1 MSGDTQKTTLPTW
14 LVVALVTALLGGAGT
29 VAVALDTTRGRV
41 MLQGEQIA
49 TLQAAALR
57 SSGYGEQLSAIQ
69 TELRLLREEIRS
81 NRGSYE
87 R

>member
-1 MSGDTQKTTLPTW
+1 MSETQTTTLPTW

-41 MLQGEQIA
+41 LLQGEQIA

-57 SSGYGEQLSAIQ
+57 SSAWGEQLSAIQ
-69 TELRLLREEIRS
+69 TELRLLREEIRTTT
-81 NRGSYE
+81 RGPQ
-87 R
+87 